1 MREIK
6 VIEKRMSHDPYDR
19 YHKRFIVV
27 DKNTGEVLDDA
38 QGYGYKSAQNAYKAY
53 GYKNRVKSKDK
64 EKAQKTRRIVK
75 WMEEHPQFVD
85 AMDTFA
91 FEIVKGSW
99 GEDERFEMEYEGVAC
114 FHLPSPLIS
123 REEVLHPFKNELCF
137 FLFFQID

>member
-19 YHKRFIVV
+19 YDKRFIVV

-53 GYKNRVKSKDK
+53 GYKNRDKSKDK

-99 GEDERFEMEYEGVAC
+99 GEDERFDTKFVEKMLS
-114 FHLPSPLIS
+114 FHDLKPDFTPG
-123 REEVLHPFKNELCF
+123 EL
-137 FLFFQID
+137 LRVWEKGKL